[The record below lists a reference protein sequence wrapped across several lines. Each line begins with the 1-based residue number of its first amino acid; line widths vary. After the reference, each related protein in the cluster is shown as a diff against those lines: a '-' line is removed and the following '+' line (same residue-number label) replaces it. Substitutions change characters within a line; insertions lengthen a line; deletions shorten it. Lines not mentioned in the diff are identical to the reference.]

1 MSQTAAQPSAGTP
14 SKPTDLRET
23 TSMITG
29 YWWVGLVAGIAW
41 LVISLVILQFD
52 AASITTVGILVGL
65 LFLLAAVQNIA
76 LTTVPVEHRWVPAL
90 FGALFL
96 ISAVICFVDPVNTFA
111 ALADMLGFLFLLVGV
126 WWMVQAFLER
136 PVNPMWWLSLISGIL
151 MTASPLGGRPAVRH
165 EGLHA
170 ARLRRDLGADAG
182 DDRHRAR
189 VRGPSPAQG
198 AVGRDGADAPA
209 RPGRPHLHLV

>member
-29 YWWVGLVAGIAW
+29 YWWVGLAAGIAW

-76 LTTVPVEHRWVPAL
+76 LTTVPVEHR
-90 FGALFL
+90 
-96 ISAVICFVDPVNTFA
+96 
-111 ALADMLGFLFLLVGV
+111 
-126 WWMVQAFLER
+126 
-136 PVNPMWWLSLISGIL
+136 
-151 MTASPLGGRPAVRH
+151 
-165 EGLHA
+165 
-170 ARLRRDLGADAG
+170 
-182 DDRHRAR
+182 
-189 VRGPSPAQG
+189 
-198 AVGRDGADAPA
+198 
-209 RPGRPHLHLV
+209 